1 MTDVSANLQ
10 DNPRAYAKVIM
21 RAASLGD
28 SDAQATLGQLL
39 LDGQGIARDARL
51 ALTWFRIAARQG
63 HAMAI
68 NMTGRCL
75 EHGWGCEVDL
85 PGAAIEYRRA
95 GGLGL
100 DWGLYNFA
108 QLLTRG
114 RGVEQDL
121 AAAYGLFRQAANLG
135 HAKSMNLLGRF
146 HHEGVVVARD
156 EAQAEHWYRLAALGG
171 DFRGQ
176 YNHAAALVRRGRVE
190 EACGWLDKAL
200 ASATPGFLQ
209 AAGPVLVAS
218 GHEAIRA
225 MGERYLGTRS
235 PA

>member
-1 MTDVSANLQ
+1 M
-10 DNPRAYAKVIM
+10 IM

-28 SDAQATLGQLL
+28 SEAQAILGQLL
-39 LDGQGIARDARL
+39 LDGQGIERDPRL
-51 ALTWFRIAARQG
+51 ALTWFRIAAGQG

-75 EHGWGCEVDL
+75 ELGWGCTVDL
-85 PGAAIEYRRA
+85 AGAARHYRKA
-95 GGLGL
+95 GELGL

-114 RGVEQDL
+114 RGVGQDL
-121 AAAYGLFRQAANLG
+121 AAAYGLFRQAANQG

-146 HHEGVVVARD
+146 HHEGVVVPRD
-156 EAQAEHWYRLAALGG
+156 EQQAEHWYRLAALAG

-176 YNHAAALVRRGRVE
+176 YNHAAVLARRGRVE
-190 EACGWLDKAL
+190 EACGWLEKAL
-200 ASATPGFLQ
+200 ATATPGFLQ

-218 GHEAIRA
+218 DQAAIRA
-225 MGERYLGTRS
+225 MGERYLR
-235 PA
+235 